1 MKKLDKLILKTFLGP
16 FVITFF
22 VTLFVLVMQ
31 FLWKYID
38 DLVGKGLDTF
48 TVSKLI
54 FYMSATMVPLAL
66 PLAILLSSIMAFGN
80 MGENFELVALKS
92 AGISLMRFMRP
103 LIILCLFLTGGAF
116 LFANYVIP
124 AANLQAKSLLYDI
137 VNLKHGFNLR
147 PGFFFTEI
155 NDMAIKIHS
164 KEADGVTIHGVMIY
178 DSRDPSNRKLILA
191 KKGKMQTAENKRF
204 VYLFLHDGWEYEERG
219 KGGMYDKQIV
229 RTHFKDFKQ
238 TLDLSTFQLSRT
250 PVKLFASNYQMLNV
264 YQLTQSIDSIQQ
276 SLRAD
281 AKNIRLDISSGYP
294 FTRWI
299 DSGWVMQEV
308 PSIAVSSFDSIIPFD
323 RRTYIYQNVSSELKQ
338 TLNDMGLT
346 FQAYEDKKSSLIRHH
361 IEWQR
366 KFTLSF
372 ACMVLFLIGAPLGSI
387 IRKGGLGTPLVFAVA
402 FFVIFHIVSTIGE
415 RLARNAVMTPWA
427 GMWLA
432 TIVLLP
438 IAGFL
443 VYKAL
448 NDSQMFNKEFY
459 YRFFR
464 DVRRFFSKQ
473 KVSETTSG

>member
-16 FVITFF
+16 FVIIFF

-38 DLVGKGLDTF
+38 DLVGKGLDSF
-48 TVSKLI
+48 TVGKLI

-103 LIILCLFLTGGAF
+103 LIILSLFLSGGAF
-116 LFANYVIP
+116 LFANYIIP
-124 AANLQAKSLLYDI
+124 AANLQADSLLYDI
-137 VNLKHGFNLR
+137 VTLKHGFNLR

-155 NDMAIKIHS
+155 SDMAIKIQS
-164 KEADGVTIHGVMIY
+164 KEPDGETIHGVMIY
-178 DSRDPSNRKLILA
+178 DHRDPRNHKLILA
-191 KKGKMQTAENKRF
+191 KNGKMEIAKNKR
-204 VYLFLHDGWEYEERG
+204 YINLFLHSGWEYEERG
-219 KGGMYDKQIV
+219 NSRLEDRQIV
-229 RTHFKDFKQ
+229 RTQFKDFKQ

-250 PVKLFASNYQMLNV
+250 PVKLFRSNYQMQNVSQLNK
-264 YQLTQSIDSIQQ
+264 SIDSIKRE
-276 SLRAD
+276 LKAD
-281 AKNIRLDISSGYP
+281 ARIIHMDVKTRYP

-299 DSGWVMQEV
+299 DSGWVMKKVEPLQV
-308 PSIAVSSFDSIIPFD
+308 ASFDSIIPFD
-323 RRTYIYQNVSSELKQ
+323 RREYIYQNVSSQLKQ
-338 TLNDMGLT
+338 NMNNMELT
-346 FQAYEDKKSSLIRHH
+346 ITSYDDKSDSVIRHKV
-361 IEWQR
+361 EWQR

-372 ACMVLFLIGAPLGSI
+372 ACFVLFLIGAPLGSI

-402 FFVIFHIVSTIGE
+402 FFVIFHVVSTIGE
-415 RLARNAVMTPWA
+415 RLARNDVMTPWG

-432 TIVLLP
+432 TAVLLP

-443 VYKAL
+443 VYKAM

-459 YRFFR
+459 FRLFR
-464 DVRRFFSKQ
+464 DIRELLPGHK
-473 KVSETTSG
+473 KEDSGEK

>member
-103 LIILCLFLTGGAF
+103 LIILCFFLTGGAF

-137 VNLKHGFNLR
+137 VNLKHGFNIR

-155 NDMAIKIHS
+155 NDMAIKIQS

-178 DSRDPSNRKLILA
+178 DSRDASNRKLILA
-191 KKGKMQTAENKRF
+191 RKGRMETAPNKRY

-219 KGGMYDKQIV
+219 NRGINEKQIV
-229 RTHFKDFKQ
+229 RTRFKDFKQ

-250 PVKLFASNYQMLNV
+250 PVNLFASNYQMQNIF
-264 YQLTQSIDSIQQ
+264 QLMNSMDSIDRQID
-276 SLRAD
+276 AD
-281 AKNIRLDISSGYP
+281 VESVHADVSVRYP
-294 FTRWI
+294 FSRWI
-299 DSGWVMQEV
+299 DSGWVMQDV
-308 PSIAVSSFDSIIPFD
+308 RPLTVASFDSIIPPD
-323 RRTYIYQNVSSELKQ
+323 QRTYMYQTVAGEVKQ
-338 TLNDMGLT
+338 TLNNMELT
-346 FQAYEDKKSSLIRHH
+346 IKAYDDKKSTLIRHH

-387 IRKGGLGTPLVFAVA
+387 IRKGGLGTPLVFAVI
-402 FFVIFHIVSTIGE
+402 FFVIFHIISTIGE
-415 RLARNAVMTPWA
+415 RLARNAVMTPLG

-432 TIVLLP
+432 TAILLP

-459 YRFFR
+459 YRLFK
-464 DVRRFFSKQ
+464 DIRRFLNRK
-473 KVSETTSG
+473 KMPETENG